1 MLLRVRVSSDSPKPL
16 KLITEMHVAYC
27 GLLGAYPMTAAIYS
41 LSCIDSCNPMVCS
54 PPGSSVHGTV

>member
-41 LSCIDSCNPMVCS
+41 LSWKQLK
-54 PPGSSVHGTV
+54 